1 MRIPPTEYGEFAALC
16 RATDEQEQRE
26 VRVVMP

>member
-1 MRIPPTEYGEFAALC
+1 MRVPPAEYPELAALC
-16 RATDEQEQRE
+16 RAADEQEQRE